1 MIDDQSQAFAF
12 DPTEDDKPLPGRD
25 HFLDVM
31 QIEPA
36 TGERLTERVRVAF
49 FQHRF
54 KNFASAET
62 HETGFNDIAA

>member
-1 MIDDQSQAFAF
+1 MIDDQSQTFAF
-12 DPTEDDKPLPGRD
+12 YSTEDDEPLSGRD
-25 HFLDVM
+25 YFLDVM

-36 TGERLTERVRVAF
+36 TGERLAERVRVAF

-54 KNFASAET
+54 KNLAAAET